1 MTAIFL
7 SMLFTLAAG
16 LALGSMILTIRNFG
30 AAALA
35 LGRQLDECP
44 SWREV
49 RVVTRGIE
57 LKSEGARILR
67 PSFRRP
73 RTARLFSEAA

>member
-7 SMLFTLAAG
+7 PMLFTLAAG
-16 LALGSMILTIRNFG
+16 LAVGSMLLTLRSFG
-30 AAALA
+30 AAAWA

-57 LKSEGARILR
+57 LKPEGARILR

-73 RTARLFSEAA
+73 RTAHLLSEAA